1 MLPVCSMAMRLCG
14 CRGKHR
20 LVIRSSSF
28 FEEATM
34 AGSVRS
40 IGWEGRKVKSMAYR
54 QEKKQWCSGHSRSL
68 WVGVRPDEEED
79 PE

>member
-14 CRGKHR
+14 CSGKHR
-20 LVIRSSSF
+20 RVIRSCPIL
-28 FEEATM
+28 EEATM
-34 AGSVRS
+34 VGSVRRS
-40 IGWEGRKVKSMAYR
+40 GWKGRKLKSIAYR

-68 WVGVRPDEEED
+68 WVEVRPDEEED